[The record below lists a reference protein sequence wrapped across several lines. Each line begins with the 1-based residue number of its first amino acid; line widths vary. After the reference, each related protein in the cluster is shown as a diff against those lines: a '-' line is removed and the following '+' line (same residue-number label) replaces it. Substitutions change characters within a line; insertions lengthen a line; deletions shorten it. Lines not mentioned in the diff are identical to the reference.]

1 MKKTLLK
8 SQIWEEWWA
17 VCRGHENTELQTELE
32 VNKLQVNLCSAA
44 LKPVIKRKVTN
55 CIVHCFSFSLQCPG
69 LSASYIIYNLK
80 THDFP
85 PKINK

>member
-1 MKKTLLK
+1 MKKTRAK
-8 SQIWEEWWA
+8 FGRNGGRY
-17 VCRGHENTELQTELE
+17 VVGYENTELQTESE

-44 LKPVIKRKVTN
+44 LKPVIKREVTN
-55 CIVHCFSFSLQCPG
+55 CIVHCFSFLLQCPG
-69 LSASYIIYNLK
+69 LSYIIYNLK